1 MDLPDPT
8 PEPDRDAFNRLVAT
22 YYGPI
27 GRLVFRL
34 LGWQDGSEDV
44 VQEVFLSAWAARA
57 RFPGLANA
65 KLWLERIAVNKCRSR
80 LRRKA
85 VRARW
90 FAWLHAVSHQEPQVV
105 PEDSLAKEERVSR
118 VRRAIQS
125 LDSRYREV
133 TVLHY
138 LEQMSVDEIAQVVG
152 QRRNAV
158 EVRLHRARAQLEKL
172 LTDLME

>member
-65 KLWLERIAVNKCRSR
+65 ELWLKRIAVNKCRSR